1 MDIFKRKY
9 KLRRYA
15 KQEFVGG
22 YAKSSYTES
31 EIKLD
36 VQPAGDDVEV
46 TAEGRRAYK
55 KLTVYC
61 DSELRIDD
69 QQKGT
74 KADLILVDGVWYTC
88 TSCQKWRN
96 TILAHWQASF
106 SAVPETEMQRLRC
119 IPLKRKRP
127 S

>member
-1 MDIFKRKY
+1 VDIFKRKY

-22 YAKSSYTES
+22 YSKSSYTES

-106 SAVPETEMQRLRC
+106 SAVPETEMQR
-119 IPLKRKRP
+119 
-127 S
+127 

>member
-61 DSELRIDD
+61 DSELRI
-69 QQKGT
+69 
-74 KADLILVDGVWYTC
+74 VDGVWYTC

-106 SAVPETEMQRLRC
+106 SAVPETEMQR
-119 IPLKRKRP
+119 
-127 S
+127 

>member
-1 MDIFKRKY
+1 MAPPSKY
-9 KLRRYA
+9 NKDYHDDWAWSLASKGATDEEIA
-15 KQEFVGG
+15 KAMRISVRTFHRWKKE
-22 YAKSSYTES
+22 Y
-31 EIKLD
+31 

-106 SAVPETEMQRLRC
+106 SAVPETEMQR
-119 IPLKRKRP
+119 
-127 S
+127 

>member
-55 KLTVYC
+55 
-61 DSELRIDD
+61 S
-69 QQKGT
+69 
-74 KADLILVDGVWYTC
+74 
-88 TSCQKWRN
+88 
-96 TILAHWQASF
+96 
-106 SAVPETEMQRLRC
+106 
-119 IPLKRKRP
+119 
-127 S
+127 